1 MKQNNLKI
9 IGLTGGIASGKST
22 VSSFIKSKGYRII
35 DADQIARDVVKK
47 GSQGLKAIE
56 KTFGKEILNSPGSL
70 NRKKLRKIVFNDEKA
85 LMKLEGI
92 THPLIIAE
100 IKKNIKKLNESDT
113 INLVFLECP
122 LLFEMSLDTLVD
134 EVWLVVTT
142 LHNQI
147 TRIVNRDASS
157 IFDAK
162 NIINQQM
169 SLEEK
174 TKRADVVI
182 ENNASIKA
190 LKIKTETLLKGRC

>member
-190 LKIKTETLLKGRC
+190 LKIKTETLLKERC